1 MLPTNLK
8 PFKMIR
14 NPALLQ
20 VGKTYTFTRAIN
32 GFSYKATF
40 TGTRQERP
48 TDQGSQYTG
57 CRGPEETVYTFNC
70 EYPNGAKSP
79 MWVWTQDVING
90 VYSDGHWTE

>member
-1 MLPTNLK
+1 MSQA
-8 PFKMIR
+8 IS

-48 TDQGSQYTG
+48 SEQGF
-57 CRGPEETVYTFNC
+57 CRGPEETVYEFNC

-90 VYSDGHWTE
+90 AYTDGHWTA